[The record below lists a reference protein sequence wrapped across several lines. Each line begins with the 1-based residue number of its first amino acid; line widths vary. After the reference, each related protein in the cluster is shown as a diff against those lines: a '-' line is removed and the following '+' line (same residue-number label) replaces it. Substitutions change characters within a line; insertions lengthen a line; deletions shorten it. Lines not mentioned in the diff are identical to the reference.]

1 MQIETAQFIFHI
13 IKFTDQVDEK
23 GQPVPRIGYD
33 RSIFLGVK
41 ALEKLILS
49 NIKVTLKQ
57 TKGKEPQILP
67 IQEVKDITLVQSEDW
82 SGVKDIHKS
91 NMTKPMIS
99 ALKSLWGEVAT
110 IPANISEDSIEELIS
125 IIS

>member
-13 IKFTDQVDEK
+13 IKFTDQVDGDGK
-23 GQPVPRIGYD
+23 PVPRISYD

-49 NIKVTLKQ
+49 NIKVTLKSVR
-57 TKGKEPQILP
+57 GKEPQVLP

-82 SGVKDIHKS
+82 SGVKNIDKS
-91 NMTKPMIS
+91 NITKPMII
-99 ALKSLWGEVAT
+99 ALKSLWGEVTT
-110 IPANISEDSIEELIS
+110 IPTNVPEESIEEIIS
-125 IIS
+125 IVS